1 MPGSN
6 LTREE
11 ARDRAALL
19 TVESYEIDLDLTTGD
34 ATFASTTTVRFRA
47 EKGASTMDLIA
58 LPSRRSCSTERSLT
72 RRPCSTATG
81 SDSTACAPRTRC
93 ASSRKRPI

>member
-47 EKGASTMDLIA
+47 EKGASTWLDLIA
-58 LPSRRSCSTERSLT
+58 PPSRRSC
-72 RRPCSTATG
+72 AQ
-81 SDSTACAPRTRC
+81 
-93 ASSRKRPI
+93 RKEA